1 MVQEVE
7 SSAVVGL
14 MSVSDDTLEELSGV
28 LIHTRQ
34 VCAGARKISAGG
46 VGGHVTLPTAPAQR
60 GGCGARATER
70 QRERVGLRARARVD
84 RARGHLRS
92 SRYETASGL
101 APARGG
107 VAVGRN
113 ILSAA
118 RMRNFDS
125 PDVVFARGVSSCP
138 PGPAACGRW
147 GWAACCCWL
156 VVLDC

>member
-1 MVQEVE
+1 M
-7 SSAVVGL
+7 VVGL
-14 MSVSDDTLEELSGV
+14 RSVEDEILSEELSGV
-28 LIHTRQ
+28 LICTVR
-34 VCAGARKISAGG
+34 VCLRARAYNWRC
-46 VGGHVTLPTAPAQR
+46 GGHVTLPPAPAQKGR
-60 GGCGARATER
+60 MRRACEGET
-70 QRERVGLRARARVD
+70 ERVGLRARARVD

-107 VAVGRN
+107 VAVGCS

-147 GWAACCCWL
+147 GWAACCWCCWL